1 MGKLHRQEVPLHRSR
16 FNPWTYL
23 DRNCCLHQDAPNPHH
38 PPRIP
43 PLHPKVRPLR
53 EETQEPCCARF
64 VQPLYLF
71 PFSPLLRRLLSV
83 ISLASTQIK
92 CVETWQIRYHSSLFR
107 FRLAWTWTGLDG
119 LEVDMRNGNNM
130 NQGTERTHERM
141 KPAMFT

>member
-1 MGKLHRQEVPLHRSR
+1 MGATSFCMEMKYDTGSEDEQRILRLFSVFLIIALWVGRQDWAFATSLS
-16 FNPWTYL
+16 
-23 DRNCCLHQDAPNPHH
+23 
-38 PPRIP
+38 
-43 PLHPKVRPLR
+43 
-53 EETQEPCCARF
+53 
-64 VQPLYLF
+64 
-71 PFSPLLRRLLSV
+71 FSFFSTTPSPSSV

-92 CVETWQIRYHSSLFR
+92 CMETWQIRYHSSLFR